1 MLSSDVVSD
10 VVERHASTLAALIL
24 EANSCVADRALRR
37 GVDRVL
43 RRALRQTT
51 FFKTFAGA
59 VVKYGSTHPRGKSE
73 SYYLA
78 KWIVCIMRRLSLPES
93 QKPISRLLH
102 VAGRCLDRLQER
114 DFGRAARRWRRL
126 AATDAAF
133 RNEMWSI
140 AVETGSTSLLRL
152 VCDAIASSERD
163 PLRPALLTHY
173 CTNILASKTPP
184 TPTAICACRSLI
196 GSLTRTEFAETVL
209 PALTRA
215 LRRNPE
221 VVLDI
226 ACALFRDLHL
236 DVSLFGLE
244 LQKSLLSLIRH
255 TSATVQADACDVH
268 SAIAKLMSDRDVLQQ
283 MVCTLEDIMSGKSE
297 GKVKNIHER
306 LSLIK
311 SIGGLS
317 ASPSK
322 KPEFSCHITTSLA
335 ALYEQEG
342 TRWDPVGVRESGYL

>member
-1 MLSSDVVSD
+1 MVLD

-24 EANSCVADRALRR
+24 EANSCVADRDLRR
-37 GVDRVL
+37 GVERVL
-43 RRALRQTT
+43 RRALRYTT

-78 KWIVCIMRRLSLPES
+78 KWIIWIVRRLSLPDS

-114 DFGRAARRWRRL
+114 DSGRVARRWRRL
-126 AATDAAF
+126 AAADDAF
-133 RNEMWSI
+133 RNEMWSV
-140 AVETGSTSLLRL
+140 AVETGSTALLRL
-152 VCDAIASSERD
+152 VCDAGASSERD
-163 PLRPALLTHY
+163 LLRPALLTHY

-184 TPTAICACRSLI
+184 TPMAISACKSLL

-221 VVLDI
+221 VVLDV
-226 ACALFRDLHL
+226 ACALFHDLHL
-236 DVSLFGLE
+236 DVSHFGLE
-244 LQKSLLSLIRH
+244 LQKSLLPLIRH
-255 TSATVQADACDVH
+255 TDATVQAKACDVH

-283 MVCTLEDIMSGKSE
+283 MVCTLEDIVSGKSE
-297 GKVKNIHER
+297 GKVKNVHER
-306 LSLIK
+306 LSLVK

-322 KPEFSCHITTSLA
+322 KPEFSCHITASLT

-342 TRWDPVGVRESGYL
+342 KRRDPVRERERGFL